1 VFYPKSFSRASK
13 KNTRVGTGR
22 KRRFGA
28 ARFGTEP
35 ASKAARSEQDNARKE

>member
-1 VFYPKSFSRASK
+1 MFYPKSFSRASK

-28 ARFGTEP
+28 ARFGTGTC
-35 ASKAARSEQDNARKE
+35 KQGGTK